1 MTGVN
6 IKVNA
11 DTTQARSEMAKLGA
25 SVKGIEKSTSGM
37 QKLFNGLAI
46 GLGAMASVSVFTKSI
61 SRASDSIIKLENS
74 LKVVMPAGQNVTG
87 MLNRLREVSVET
99 RSPIANVT
107 LTFNRLAMAMGNK
120 ASTANMVQVVENIQK
135 AAAISGATVID
146 AERAIRQLGQGLTG
160 GVLRAEEYN
169 SIIDGMPRLAKAIAD
184 GMKIPLDNLRQAMLD
199 GLLTRDVIFD
209 ALLESTTALNDE
221 FALTEV
227 TITQL
232 TALMGDQFARALK
245 KIGEITGVTKFIKE
259 DLLGLTTVFKFVADK
274 ADYYFNLAKLRI
286 LIFMSQTERF
296 FLEFKETVKSVFT
309 DAFTPVK
316 EFITPISDKVTELYN
331 STKGLLS
338 EISALTMPNL
348 TGDFKLPTFDF
359 STFMPEGTLAS
370 VTARIKSWLG
380 ISENGEATSGIA
392 GLFYSLYKYLFLGSP
407 WKDIWGKEGIN
418 SDEWGGGR
426 DEALGTIGLW
436 IGKIKS
442 VFSGLWQSVRS
453 SWSKLTQ
460 TFALDLKLPSDFAG
474 STNGETYRTP
484 MGQFFDNLAGDWAAG
499 QTFLDEQ
506 LTSWGN
512 KFNEKFGFIFTG
524 LSNTMDKIKNL
535 FALEIELPE
544 EMKAKSGK
552 DRVRTKLGQRLDKV
566 KEDWESF
573 KVALMTTTVAVGP
586 GGMDTDIVDSP
597 LALYVKAIEQYLINA
612 DNRINS
618 LKTSILDFVV
628 YNPDPNN
635 PPDDGFRPQQ
645 KVLTPFAAGFVEEFN
660 RASAA
665 MSRFKEI
672 LDSIFMVETVGSGGD
687 VTGKRVASLTEF
699 MNRMRL
705 FSFSDMFEITPE
717 AEALLENLK
726 VLGSEKQLR
735 ITVLFGDMTKAGQE
749 FGKQVFDTLA
759 GFDVKQ
765 LQGAGFLATVF
776 AASFGLKNAITFPIK
791 LALLPAGLNSTAV
804 TNTIEDT
811 AEGVGSIIR
820 ELLPFGDGEAD
831 TSYVENFI
839 AGLNK
844 TMTAAARGMRKG
856 LFGEEM
862 VPIDPDLG
870 IGDPRPMVK
879 KFLSDNTLIQAAMDT
894 GINFATNLGIGLL
907 GAAGIGLIFPKLAK
921 SLKDSL
927 LEVMNPF
934 DDGNQVSSAID
945 KSMNRQT
952 GDDSETS
959 KNAKKRGEKL
969 GTRMAKGA
977 AKGFAA
983 YMALN
988 FASEAFKTMANKDGE
1003 ITTQRLVS
1011 PINPKNT
1018 LLEPQ
1023 TLSTDDIDGAADAF
1037 QNLVVAITTAS
1048 IVSGSMSGPFAPF
1061 VVPLAAAATLLYE
1074 MWTSPQVFADIA
1086 ALGLYIGQELSTA
1099 LGSSVTF
1106 FIDQLATGVLG
1117 VKAFLGEMK
1126 DGLSEQFNTTV
1137 KFDGLTAAIM
1147 ELVGVTPEWKLAAE
1161 KIEADRKAQEAEVIN
1176 NTPGGDEPMF
1186 IKYYG
1191 KLPVSAKEESQ
1202 QKQNEKL
1209 AKIVNDAVALKEFQ
1223 RLTLINEIA
1232 KEERIL
1238 AMVSAGDVRAQAL
1251 NLMNEQL
1258 LAIAGSLP
1266 TKEERNATNSV
1277 FTNTLIGI
1285 SNGINGTADAITSF
1299 FEGLTEKKKEIKQRV
1314 EQVTL
1319 DGGDGRFMPTR
1330 EQLSARRE
1338 AAEDRNMATGG
1349 LVQGPGTE
1357 TSDDI
1362 PAMLSRNEFVM
1373 NAKAVRKFGPN
1384 YLARMN
1390 QGLNPIGLKHGGSH
1404 DDIDYQNSVTSRRTS
1419 EEILIMSEAALRH
1432 LSAAELIFH
1441 GNAKLA
1447 AATKNISKT
1456 KLSISK
1462 EAIREIDFQLSQG
1475 DTVSA
1480 ARLFDTL
1487 TQLERATYVLGL
1499 NAEETAKLVRGQKS
1513 AADLELEERKEIFAQ
1528 QAAQV
1533 RQNFADS
1540 LKNAFRTGDFSTI
1553 LDSVVDNFTGQIM
1566 DNAIDSLVG
1575 GFFDTSGIEEG
1586 MAKLFMDD
1594 ADHHLELG
1602 GSIGT
1607 KLKDGMSE
1615 GAENVA
1621 AKPTETLFGGVMG
1634 TFQTMTGGLIDSISS
1649 IFNSTLGG
1657 GGLGGGLGN
1666 LLGGAGGGVGSWLS
1680 GLAGGGGMGGGLA
1693 SLGMKFLGFSQGGIV
1708 PSTSSSIAGK
1718 DSVPAM
1724 LTPGELV
1731 VPKGKLGERDTGR
1744 GGNTQNINLSITGDI
1759 SRQTK
1764 GEIYKMLPQIAS
1776 GVNGINKE
1784 NGFSR

>member
-87 MLNRLREVSVET
+87 MLNRLREVSVAT

-107 LTFNRLAMAMGNK
+107 LTFNRLAMAMNDK

-135 AAAISGATVID
+135 AAAISGATVIE

-199 GLLTRDVIFD
+199 GLLTRDAIFS
-209 ALLESTTALNDE
+209 ALLESTDALNNE

-259 DLLGLTTVFKFVADK
+259 DLIGLTTVFKFVADK

-338 EISALTMPNL
+338 EISTLTMPNL

-359 STFMPEGTLAS
+359 STFMPEGTLDS

-418 SDEWGGGR
+418 SDKWGDGR

-597 LALYVKAIEQYLINA
+597 LALYVKAIEQYLIDA
-612 DNRINS
+612 DNRIDS

-645 KVLTPFAAGFVEEFN
+645 KVLTPFATGFVEEFN

-945 KSMNRQT
+945 RSVNRQT

-988 FASEAFKTMANKDGE
+988 FASEAFKTMADKNGE
-1003 ITTQRLVS
+1003 ITTQTLVS
-1011 PINPKNT
+1011 PLNPKNT

-1086 ALGLYIGQELSTA
+1086 ALGLYIGQELNTA

-1161 KIEADRKAQEAEVIN
+1161 KIAADEAALDAKERN
-1176 NTPGGDEPMF
+1176 NSGGDEPMF

-1209 AKIVNDAVALKEFQ
+1209 AKVVNDAVALKELQ

-1277 FTNTLIGI
+1277 FTNTLISI

-1299 FEGLTEKKKEIKQRV
+1299 FEGLTEKKKEIKQKV

-1319 DGGDGRFMPTR
+1319 NGGDGRFMLTR

-1338 AAEDRNMATGG
+1338 AAQDRGMATGG

-1362 PAMLSRNEFVM
+1362 PAMLSKNEFVM

-1390 QGLNPIGLKHGGSH
+1390 QGLKPIGLNNGTQT
-1404 DDIDYQNSVTSRRTS
+1404 DYQNEVMALPVGEVILAIKDSAMQGLSQSELLARASRK
-1419 EEILIMSEAALRH
+1419 MSETAK
-1432 LSAAELIFH
+1432 IFLKSEV
-1441 GNAKLA
+1441 NA
-1447 AATKNISKT
+1447 TIS
-1456 KLSISK
+1456 
-1462 EAIREIDFQLSQG
+1462 EQAVREIEFQLSQG

-1480 ARLFDTL
+1480 ARLFNTL
-1487 TQLERATYVLGL
+1487 NQLEQATFVLGL
-1499 NAEETAKLVRGQKS
+1499 NAEETADLVRGQKS
-1513 AADLELEERKEIFAQ
+1513 VTDLELEERKEIFAQ
-1528 QAAQV
+1528 QAEQV

-1540 LKNAFRTGDFSTI
+1540 IKNAFRTGDFSDI
-1553 LDSVVDNFTGQIM
+1553 IGDAVNNFTGQIM

-1575 GFFDTSGIEEG
+1575 GFFDMSGIEEG
-1586 MAKLFMDD
+1586 MANLFMKD
-1594 ADHHLELG
+1594 ADHHLKLG
-1602 GSIGT
+1602 GKMGT
-1607 KLKDGMSE
+1607 KFKEGISD
-1615 GAENVA
+1615 GAESVA
-1621 AKPTETLFGGVMG
+1621 AKPTETLFGSVIG

-1657 GGLGGGLGN
+1657 GGLGGGLGT
-1666 LLGGAGGGVGSWLS
+1666 LLGGAEGGIGSWLG
-1680 GLAGGGGMGGGLA
+1680 GLANGGGMGSGLA

-1708 PSTSSSIAGK
+1708 PSTSTSIAGK
-1718 DSVPAM
+1718 DSVPTM

-1731 VPKGKLGERDTGR
+1731 VPKGKLGEKDTGR
-1744 GGNTQNINLSITGDI
+1744 GGNIQNINLSITGDI